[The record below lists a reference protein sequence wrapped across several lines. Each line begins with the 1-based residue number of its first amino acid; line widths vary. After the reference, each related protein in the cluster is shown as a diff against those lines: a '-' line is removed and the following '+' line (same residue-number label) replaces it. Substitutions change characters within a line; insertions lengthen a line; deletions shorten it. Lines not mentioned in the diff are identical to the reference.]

1 MFRAPHRRHRSL
13 ATLLLP
19 LLLLR
24 AFMPAGL
31 VLGHHGPELGD
42 DGLTQ
47 TLAVLIDGAA
57 VRGHA
62 GASLATPEARA
73 AASGAGGLDTVLP
86 PSVPAIAGLIVLPAA
101 SPAWVHDDPASW
113 QPYFDVVEK
122 SPRAPPLSV

>member
-24 AFMPAGL
+24 AFFMPAGL

-57 VRGHA
+57 VRGHT
-62 GASLATPEARA
+62 GATPEARTP
-73 AASGAGGLDTVLP
+73 ASGAGGLDTVLP
-86 PSVPAIAGLIVLPAA
+86 PSVAAIAALIVLPAA
-101 SPAWVHDDPASW
+101 SPVWVHDDPASW

-122 SPRAPPLSV
+122 SPRAPPLSA